1 MLVTREDN
9 AKNNEGD
16 DVCGQVTSLHFR
28 ILTYFQLLVTS
39 IKITHFQLAVAALYS
54 NMLEF
59 INFQT
64 DAYRTANFQP
74 HAFLYL

>member
-1 MLVTREDN
+1 MLVKREDN

-28 ILTYFQLLVTS
+28 ILTYFQL
-39 IKITHFQLAVAALYS
+39 AVASLYS

-64 DAYRTANFQP
+64 DAYRTANFQS

>member
-9 AKNNEGD
+9 AKNNVGD
-16 DVCGQVTSLHFR
+16 DVCSQVTSLYFR
-28 ILTYFQLLVTS
+28 ILTYFQL
-39 IKITHFQLAVAALYS
+39 AVAALYPH
-54 NMLEF
+54 MLEF

-64 DAYRTANFQP
+64 DASRTANFKT